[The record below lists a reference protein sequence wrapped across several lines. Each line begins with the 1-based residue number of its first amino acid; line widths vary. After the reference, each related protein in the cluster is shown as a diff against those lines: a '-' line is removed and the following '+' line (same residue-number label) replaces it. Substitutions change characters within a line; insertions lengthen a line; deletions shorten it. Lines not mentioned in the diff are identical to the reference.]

1 MLLCGDQ
8 HPLVPRAEWHLPAE
22 GAAELPLADEL
33 PWEQVSE
40 TVWSRSCWRSCCGR
54 RAGAG
59 REARD
64 PKDGWTEGLLPI
76 SRHPPLA
83 LAPPWRAS
91 RGRIPP
97 FTHTPSLSECSQLE
111 DRPAQLIGSSCLVS
125 FLISHPWPGARE
137 GLEGLRP
144 RIQEEGRS
152 REAWKWQRI
161 PGPWACPHGG
171 RERERE
177 ALSEPGYPGAL
188 PATGQW

>member
-1 MLLCGDQ
+1 MLLCGDP
-8 HPLVPRAEWHLPAE
+8 HCLVPRAEWHLPAE

-59 REARD
+59 GKPGTPRVGGQRAHC
-64 PKDGWTEGLLPI
+64 PFPGT
-76 SRHPPLA
+76 PPLA
-83 LAPPWRAS
+83 LGPPWRAS
-91 RGRIPP
+91 KGRIPP
-97 FTHTPSLSECSQLE
+97 FTRTPSLSECSQLE
-111 DRPAQLIGSSCLVS
+111 DRPAQLTRASCPVI
-125 FLISHPWPGARE
+125 FLIPHPWPGAGD

-177 ALSEPGYPGAL
+177 ALSEPGDPGAL
-188 PATGQW
+188 SATGQW